1 MATRS
6 RIAIEYQ
13 DGTVRS
19 IYCHWDGYP
28 EHHAPILLEHY
39 TTQEKVEQLI
49 ALGSISSLK
58 PLVAPPE
65 GVTHKFDDPF
75 DNVTVAHHRD
85 RKEPISIEVHGNVKE
100 FANSDIEEYV
110 YVFTA
115 AGEWLFIDGHADNRE
130 TVLLENVLPKGIGLA

>member
-6 RIAIEYQ
+6 RIAIEDQ

-28 EHHAPILLEHY
+28 EYNGVVLHENY
-39 TTQEKVEQLI
+39 QTQEKVEQLI

-75 DNVTVAHHRD
+75 DNVTVAYHRD
-85 RKEPISIEVHGNVKE
+85 RGEELSLKAHGNVKA
-100 FANSDIEEYV
+100 FAESDIEEYG

-115 AGEWLFIDGHADNRE
+115 AGEWLFIDASEDNRE
-130 TVLLENVLPKGIGLA
+130 TVLLEKVLPIAE

>member
-6 RIAIEYQ
+6 RIAIEDQ

-28 EHHAPILLEHY
+28 EYNGVVLKENY
-39 TTQEKVEQLI
+39 QTQEKVEELI

-65 GVTHKFDDPF
+65 GATHTF
-75 DNVTVAHHRD
+75 DNPLEDVTVAYHRD
-85 RKEPISIEVHGNVKE
+85 RGEELSIKVHGKVQE
-100 FANSDIEEYV
+100 FANSDIEQYG

-115 AGEWLFIDGHADNRE
+115 AGEWLLIDGNRDARE
-130 TVLLENVLPKGIGLA
+130 IVLLESALSHNKIE

>member
-6 RIAIEYQ
+6 RIAIEDQ

-28 EHHAPILLEHY
+28 EYNGVVLKENY
-39 TTQEKVEQLI
+39 QTQEKVEQLI

-65 GVTHKFDDPF
+65 GATHTF
-75 DNVTVAHHRD
+75 DNPLEDVTVAYHRD
-85 RKEPISIEVHGNVKE
+85 RGEELSIKVHGKVQG
-100 FANSDIEEYV
+100 FANSDIEEYG

-115 AGEWLFIDGHADNRE
+115 AGEWLFIDGHTDARE
-130 TVLLENVLPKGIGLA
+130 IVLLESALSHNKIE

>member
-6 RIAIEYQ
+6 RIAIEDQ

-28 EHHAPILLEHY
+28 EYNGVVLQENY
-39 TTQEKVEQLI
+39 QTQEKVEQLI

-65 GVTHKFDDPF
+65 GATHKFDDPF
-75 DNVTVAHHRD
+75 DNVTVAYHRD
-85 RKEPISIEVHGNVKE
+85 RGEELSVKAHGNVQE
-100 FANSDIEEYV
+100 FANSDIEEYG

-115 AGEWLFIDGHADNRE
+115 AGEWLFIDASEDRE
-130 TVLLENVLPKGIGLA
+130 TVLLEKVLPIEE

>member
-6 RIAIEYQ
+6 RIAIEDQ

-28 EHHAPILLEHY
+28 EYNGVVLKENY
-39 TTQEKVEQLI
+39 QTQEKVEELI

-65 GVTHKFDDPF
+65 GATHTF
-75 DNVTVAHHRD
+75 DNPLEDVTVAYHRD
-85 RKEPISIEVHGNVKE
+85 RGEELSIKDHGKVQE
-100 FANSDIEEYV
+100 FANSDIEQYG

-115 AGEWLFIDGHADNRE
+115 AGEWLLIDGNRDARE
-130 TVLLENVLPKGIGLA
+130 IVLLESALSHNKIE

>member
-6 RIAIEYQ
+6 RIAIEDQ

-19 IYCHWDGYP
+19 IYCHFDGYP
-28 EHHAPILLEHY
+28 EYNGVVLKENY
-39 TTQEKVEQLI
+39 QTQEKVEQLI

-65 GVTHKFDDPF
+65 GAIHTF
-75 DNVTVAHHRD
+75 DNPLEDVTVAYYRD
-85 RKEPISIEVHGNVKE
+85 RGEELSVKAHGNVQE
-100 FANSDIEEYV
+100 FANSDIEEYG

-115 AGEWLFIDGHADNRE
+115 AGEWLFINASEDRE
-130 TVLLENVLPKGIGLA
+130 TVLLESALSHNKIE

>member
-6 RIAIEYQ
+6 RIAIEDQ

-28 EHHAPILLEHY
+28 EYNGVVLQESY
-39 TTQEKVEQLI
+39 QTREKVEQLI

-58 PLVAPPE
+58 PLANPPE
-65 GVTHKFDDPF
+65 GATHTFNNPLED
-75 DNVTVAHHRD
+75 VTVAFCRD
-85 RKEPISIEVHGNVKE
+85 RGEELSIKSHKNVKE
-100 FANSDIEEYV
+100 FSESDIEEYG

-115 AGEWLFIDGHADNRE
+115 AEGWLLIDGYPENRE
-130 TVLLENVLPKGIGLA
+130 IVLLESALSHNKIE

>member
-6 RIAIEYQ
+6 RIAIEDQ

-28 EHHAPILLEHY
+28 EYNGVVLQENY
-39 TTQEKVEQLI
+39 QTQEKVEQLI

-75 DNVTVAHHRD
+75 DNVTVAYHRD
-85 RKEPISIEVHGNVKE
+85 RGEELSVKAHGNVKA
-100 FANSDIEEYV
+100 FAGSDIEEYG

-115 AGEWLFIDGHADNRE
+115 AGEWLFIDASEDNRE
-130 TVLLENVLPKGIGLA
+130 TVLLEKVLPIAE

>member
-6 RIAIEYQ
+6 RIAIEDQ

-28 EHHAPILLEHY
+28 EYNGVVLQENY
-39 TTQEKVEQLI
+39 QTQEQVEELI

-58 PLVAPPE
+58 PLAAPPE
-65 GVTHKFDDPF
+65 GATHTFDDPLE
-75 DNVTVAHHRD
+75 NVTVAYHRD
-85 RKEPISIEVHGNVKE
+85 RGEELSIKAHGNVQE
-100 FANSDIEEYV
+100 FANSDIEEYG

-115 AGEWLFIDGHADNRE
+115 AGEWLLIDGNKDERE
-130 TVLLENVLPKGIGLA
+130 TVLLESALSHNKIE

>member
-6 RIAIEYQ
+6 RIAIEDQ

-28 EHHAPILLEHY
+28 EYNGVVLQENY
-39 TTQEKVEQLI
+39 QTQEKVEQLI
-49 ALGSISSLK
+49 ALGSISSLN

-75 DNVTVAHHRD
+75 DNVTVAYCRD
-85 RKEPISIEVHGNVKE
+85 RGEELSIKSHKNVKE
-100 FANSDIEEYV
+100 FSESDIEEYG

-115 AGEWLFIDGHADNRE
+115 AGEWLFIDGYPENRE
-130 TVLLENVLPKGIGLA
+130 IVLLESALSNNKIE